1 MSIPRSLDHRRGLR
15 QIAGMMYHYLEVNAF
30 DPIVTEFQ
38 AMMDDLD
45 TAFEEYLQI
54 LNSIEADHP
63 PLFHLSLH
71 YGALNLD
78 IESENPMNLDIVKE
92 IVKLLTYTVLV
103 FGRACF
109 FRLLFYWGYA
119 SAIWV
124 AFGVLPMWAARQ
136 RHQVITG

>member
-1 MSIPRSLDHRRGLR
+1 
-15 QIAGMMYHYLEVNAF
+15 MMYHYLEVKVI
-30 DPIVTEFQ
+30 DPLVADFQ

-45 TAFEEYLQI
+45 TAFENYLHI

-78 IESENPMNLDIVKE
+78 IECGNPMNLVIVKE
-92 IVKLLTYTVLV
+92 IVKLLTYTVHVL
-103 FGRACF
+103 GRACF

-136 RHQVITG
+136 RQQSITG